1 MIKLI
6 VGRKGSGK
14 TKTLINMVNEATSN
28 AKGNVVCIED
38 VYKRQVLYSVV
49 FTISLN
55 SGKVSSAYFV
65 MR

>member
-28 AKGNVVCIED
+28 AKGNVVCIEKGPSLTYD
-38 VYKRQVLYSVV
+38 IPHPCLLYTSRCV
-49 FTISLN
+49 
-55 SGKVSSAYFV
+55 
-65 MR
+65 